1 MSEKIDI
8 VVSLKDTASRG
19 LSKVGTGLDK
29 LKVKALKTGQALNKS
44 KALFLGIGV
53 AAGAMAVGF
62 LKAAGD
68 LERSEVAFTTML
80 GSAEKAKDLMIEI
93 NKVAIKTPFEQ
104 KEIIASTQKLL
115 AFGVAQKDV
124 IKTFTMLGDASQGN
138 AQKLDTLTRAYG
150 KVQAKGKVSMEEIN
164 MVTEAGVPILATL
177 GETMEVTQE
186 ELFKLSAAG
195 KITAADFEKAFGKMT
210 DEGGIFYNSM
220 IDQSKTLGGLIST
233 VKGNIDLFAQSIGQ
247 SLLPFAK
254 KLAIEINRLLTFL
267 MGLSPQMKKTIAA
280 VTVAIA
286 VFAGLLAVLG
296 GIASILPGL
305 IAGLLAVLGGIASIL
320 PGLIAGLTGPIGLTV
335 VAIGLAVV
343 GFIQLKKAITE
354 AGSVTNFLKKNFI
367 TLGQIVVG
375 QIKRMLTELNK
386 FLKILSKI
394 PGVNINV
401 DEAIANMDKLNAK
414 MEEQKSTSGSEE
426 DDEGE
431 LDAESEKE
439 DARTEMLLQKEAERN
454 AALEEQKA
462 AQREE
467 NKAIMGKLAA
477 IENEEELARFEEKL
491 ALKAEQGK
499 LTTDQEMLIEQKR
512 SELKKANWQ
521 KEAECNAA
529 LEEQKA
535 AQREENKAIMDELAA
550 IENEEELARFEEK
563 LALKA
568 GQGKLI
574 TDQEMLIEQKRSE
587 LKKANWQKDFG
598 TWLGIEK
605 LKRVNKKTTA
615 QQMATWESF
624 MLGATRSKNKDVA
637 KIAKALAIKNIVF
650 KTAEAA
656 MSAFNAMA
664 PIPFVG
670 PVLGAAAAGAAIA
683 FGAEQIAT
691 VQSQGTALAEGG
703 IVAATP
709 GGIQAT
715 IGEGGQ
721 DEAVVPLPDESDD
734 EGGGRL
740 GGDILVNVNID
751 GKPLVKEFYEIEQ
764 EMIRTGEIDTGGV

>member
-8 VVSLKDTASRG
+8 VVSLKDTASKGVGKISKAFDKLKKNAKLVAIAGIGALSAMIVKTTRLFGVQEKAIVKMEAALKSSGQEVKNNSKDFQKFASELQKITTVGDEASLGLLQIATNMGLNSKQAKQATKDAIG
-19 LSKVGTGLDK
+19 LSKAFGIDTTAAIKAVTAAQLGDFNMLNRYIPALRSVKDETKKAAMARDL
-29 LKVKALKTGQALNKS
+29 LNQSFKVAKAETATLAGATIQMQNAIGDAGEEIGKVFAPMLQKAAIFIRQLAERFQSLSPQAKNMVVTIGS
-44 KALFLGIGV
+44 IGV
-53 AAGAMAVGF
+53 ALIAIIPLLAVMAASMAAISWPVLAVVAAVALATVGF
-62 LKAAGD
+62 
-68 LERSEVAFTTML
+68 
-80 GSAEKAKDLMIEI
+80 I
-93 NKVAIKTPFEQ
+93 
-104 KEIIASTQKLL
+104 
-115 AFGVAQKDV
+115 
-124 IKTFTMLGDASQGN
+124 
-138 AQKLDTLTRAYG
+138 
-150 KVQAKGKVSMEEIN
+150 
-164 MVTEAGVPILATL
+164 
-177 GETMEVTQE
+177 
-186 ELFKLSAAG
+186 KLSAA
-195 KITAADFEKAFGKMT
+195 
-210 DEGGIFYNSM
+210 
-220 IDQSKTLGGLIST
+220 IS
-233 VKGNIDLFAQSIGQ
+233 D
-247 SLLPFAK
+247 
-254 KLAIEINRLLTFL
+254 
-267 MGLSPQMKKTIAA
+267 
-280 VTVAIA
+280 
-286 VFAGLLAVLG
+286 
-296 GIASILPGL
+296 
-305 IAGLLAVLGGIASIL
+305 
-320 PGLIAGLTGPIGLTV
+320 
-335 VAIGLAVV
+335 
-343 GFIQLKKAITE
+343 
-354 AGSVTNFLKKNFI
+354 AGSVTNFLKNNFI
-367 TLGQIVVG
+367 TLGQIVVS